1 MKSHFVYGL
10 VAAVA
15 LLAGSACKKQAAAA
29 AEPEVTVVQTGS
41 ADTVTVADA
50 SQYPLAEAEQ
60 RSAPSEMHVTGVVAP
75 DVSRTVPV
83 NTLLGGRV
91 TAIRARLGD
100 TVQKGQILLNVVSPE
115 LEMAFADF
123 QKFQADEALAA
134 KQLERSKLLY
144 DHGAL
149 AAKEVEVSQSTLD
162 KARVDVKTARER
174 IQIQGGDPSRISS
187 VFEVRAPAS
196 GTITAQ
202 NTAASASIKTPDNS
216 PDLFTIS
223 DLSRV
228 WVLCDVYENLLSE
241 VKLGDTADVRLNA
254 YPERALHGRVSNISQ
269 VLDPA
274 TRTAKVRL
282 EMNNPQALLKPGMF
296 AEVTFYSQRRKQRQS
311 IPATAVVRLHDRSW
325 VFRPD
330 GQNRFRRV
338 EVQAGA
344 ALDGGRQE
352 ILGGLAPGDRVVKNA
367 LALSTA
373 GEQ

>member
-1 MKSHFVYGL
+1 MKSQVVCGL
-10 VAAVA
+10 IVAVA
-15 LLAGSACKKQAAAA
+15 SLAGSACKKQTAAA

-41 ADTVTVADA
+41 VDTVTVANA

-100 TVQKGQILLNVVSPE
+100 TVQKGQLLLNVVSPE
-115 LEMAFADF
+115 LEMAFADY

-149 AAKEVEVSQSTLD
+149 AAKEIEVSQSTLD

-174 IQIQGGDPSRISS
+174 IQIQGGDPSKISS

-241 VKLGDTADVRLNA
+241 VKLGDTANVRLNA
-254 YPERALHGRVSNISQ
+254 YPEGALHGRVSNISQ

-282 EMNNPQALLKPGMF
+282 EMNNPQGLLKPGMF
-296 AEVTFYSQRRKQRQS
+296 AEVTFYSQLQKQRES
-311 IPATAVVRLHDRSW
+311 VPATAVIRLHDKSW

-344 ALDGGRQE
+344 ALEGGRQE